1 MIPMR
6 TCVGCGQRAPKPQL
20 ERFVRAADGLRSDP
34 VQRAVGR
41 GAYLHHDPDCIRRFA
56 RGKGPVRSLRW
67 TPSPSARAALAAGV
81 DPLVGEAR

>member
-6 TCVGCGQRAPKPQL
+6 TCVGCGQRSPKPQL
-20 ERFVRAADGLRSDP
+20 QRFVRAVDALQIDP

-41 GAYLHHDPDCIRRFA
+41 GAYLHRDADCIRRFA

-67 TPSPSARAALAAGV
+67 TPSASARAAVTAVV
-81 DPLVGEAR
+81 DRVVGEAR